1 MYFGIIA
8 LLLYLYNNILDVT
21 GVAVFPYQS
30 FRWAIMKCR
39 AFKTIAFQF
48 ELIKVTNL
56 HKEFF
61 ILSRVNAGLFV
72 LEKVVSFTYSSL
84 FGFIKSNTFRLKIW
98 LMYEISVYH
107 NFLGVP
113 FKSLCSREVQAS
125 QTWLCIQITR
135 ELWPPRIHVWSTL
148 WRAWCYRS
156 DVAWKWH
163 F

>member
-1 MYFGIIA
+1 MYFGIIT
-8 LLLYLYNNILDVT
+8 LLLYLDNNILDVT
-21 GVAVFPYQS
+21 GVAMFPYQS
-30 FRWAIMKCR
+30 FRLAIMTCR

-61 ILSRVNAGLFV
+61 ILSKVNAGLFV

-84 FGFIKSNTFRLKIW
+84 FRFIETNAFWLKIW

-113 FKSLCSREVQAS
+113 FKSLCGREVQAS
-125 QTWLCIQITR
+125 QTWLCFQVTR
-135 ELWPPRIHVWSTL
+135 ELWPPRIHVRSTL
-148 WRAWCYRS
+148 WRAWCDRS